1 MDSRGRWRI
10 VARST
15 EQLAKILEVSPT
27 AITKAERLGRIAR
40 ELDGAWDVLAVVQA
54 WRAGVHRYMQ
64 RDPSPWVDPGEEL
77 NVTMLIRRAR
87 YAGGQVQFRPDG
99 EDEWQDHR
107 DPVARVNGGE
117 SFDPETSAD
126 DYLAVSELNGLAPGA
141 GYWLDVPEMTAP
153 IVATLAGVAQ
163 KKARAALDA
172 AVRVALLWQ
181 IAAAEEEGLGPA
193 DTSSIAHGRI
203 PLVHLAKRET
213 AGRGPRAPASPR

>member
-10 VARST
+10 AARSN
-15 EQLAKILEVSPT
+15 EQLARILDVSAT
-27 AITKAERLGRIAR
+27 AVAKAEDAGRITR
-40 ELDGAWDVLAVVQA
+40 EPGGEWSVLAVVQA

-64 RDPSPWVDPGEEL
+64 RDPSPWVDPGEDL

-141 GYWLDVPEMTAP
+141 GYWLDVPEMTA
-153 IVATLAGVAQ
+153 TLAGVAQ

-193 DTSSIAHGRI
+193 DASSIAHGRI